1 MIKEVQGDILLS
13 GAQAIAHGVSPN
25 DNFAQGL
32 ALSLRE
38 QWPALYKDFRHY
50 CHDAHPKAGDAWLW
64 GAADGT
70 RIVDGEGREVVM
82 RGVALGG
89 WNFHENWITA
99 VDYPAHAR
107 LHVIGEE
114 AGHGADVDAAIV
126 DAGPDDDGDEEWTAA
141 VRAGLEARLGADTAD
156 ALLWGDGQR
165 TVRVPAILAT
175 FVGDEGP
182 GDRG

>member
-64 GAADGT
+64 GAADGM
-70 RIVDGEGREVVM
+70 RIVSLMTQEAAYEHGEKPGTATLPNVNHALRALHRLAETEKLRSLALPRLATGVGR
-82 RGVALGG
+82 LD
-89 WNFHENWITA
+89 W
-99 VDYPAHAR
+99 
-107 LHVIGEE
+107 
-114 AGHGADVDAAIV
+114 ADVFPLITEHLGTLEIPV
-126 DAGPDDDGDEEWTAA
+126 YVYTRYEKGL
-141 VRAGLEARLGADTAD
+141 RALES
-156 ALLWGDGQR
+156 
-165 TVRVPAILAT
+165 
-175 FVGDEGP
+175 
-182 GDRG
+182 